1 MADQIT
7 RLSTTCCI
15 VGGGPCGM
23 MLGYLL
29 ARAGVDVVV
38 LEKHADFLRDFRGDT
53 IHPSTLE
60 LMHELGLLSDFLRL
74 PHQEVPILKAKFGG
88 LEFTAAD
95 FGHLPTRCKFIALMP
110 QWDFLNFL
118 CARGR
123 RYPGF
128 RVLMRA
134 EATDLIEEQG
144 AVVGVRAHTP
154 DGALELRAPL
164 VAGCDGRHAL
174 TRQKGGLA
182 VENLGAPMDVLW
194 FRMRCRPDDSP
205 DTMGLFEAGRI
216 LVLINR
222 GDYWQ
227 CGYVIPKGSFEEVR
241 RGGLAPFRAQLAR
254 AVPMFADRVGE
265 LASWDQIKLLTVTVD
280 RLTRWYRRGLLCIGD
295 AAHAMSPVGGVG
307 INLAVQDAVAAA
319 NILAQPLAAGAVDED
334 LLRRVQQRRE
344 FPTRVI
350 QRMQVLVQQRV
361 ITGVLGTQAEIKPP
375 LAVKLLRAFPILRR
389 LPARIVGM
397 GVRPEH
403 IRTPE
408 RPMAPKP
415 AGVA

>member
-1 MADQIT
+1 MANQRT
-7 RLSTTCCI
+7 QPSHLTTACCV

-74 PHQEVPILKAKFGG
+74 PHQEVHTLKARFGG
-88 LEFTAAD
+88 FEFTAAD
-95 FGHLPTRCKFIALMP
+95 FSHLPTRCKFIALMP

-118 CARGR
+118 SERGR

-128 RVLMRA
+128 RVLMQT
-134 EATDLIEEQG
+134 EATDLIEEG
-144 AVVGVRAHTP
+144 GVVVGVRASTP

-164 VAGCDGRHAL
+164 VVGCDGRHSLVRRKA
-174 TRQKGGLA
+174 GLE

-194 FRMRCRPDDSP
+194 FRMRRRPDDP
-205 DTMGLFEAGRI
+205 ADTMGLFEAGRI
-216 LVLINR
+216 LVLLNR

-241 RGGLAPFRAQLAR
+241 RSGLPQFGAQLAR
-254 AVPMFADRVGE
+254 ALPLFTDRVGE
-265 LASWDQIKLLTVTVD
+265 LANWDQIKLLTVTVD
-280 RLTRWYRRGLLCIGD
+280 RLKRWYRRGLLCIGD

-319 NILAQPLAAGAVDED
+319 NILAQPLSQGGVGED
-334 LLRRVQQRRE
+334 LLRRVQERRE

-350 QRMQVLVQQRV
+350 QRAQVLVQERV
-361 ITGVLGTQAEIKPP
+361 ITGVLSKQDQMKPP
-375 LAVKLLRAFPILRR
+375 LAVKLLGAFPILRR
-389 LPARIVGM
+389 IPARLVGM

-403 IRTPE
+403 IGTPE
-408 RPMAPKP
+408 RPAR
-415 AGVA
+415 AA